1 MMSVFSFENHLLHSS
16 IATENFT
23 RYFFSVNYYRILL
36 ALCVLAAAV
45 NISVSAKTVPDIPT
59 HLLGDWDI
67 VVLNQ
72 WGKEERGLITLRN
85 VPVHAWVQ
93 VTRKKILLFSRKPNS
108 EIDSIEGEFFVTF
121 FGSGTPHKIDLR
133 QVKTYPAY
141 ELKGIFQ
148 SDYESATVTFAW
160 AGQPR
165 PEDFIAPTPENKYYS
180 FELRRRQKSK

>member
-1 MMSVFSFENHLLHSS
+1 V
-16 IATENFT
+16 A
-23 RYFFSVNYYRILL
+23 
-36 ALCVLAAAV
+36 
-45 NISVSAKTVPDIPT
+45 
-59 HLLGDWDI
+59 
-67 VVLNQ
+67 NQ

-93 VTRKKILLFSRKPNS
+93 VTRKKILLLSRKPNS

-133 QVKTYPAY
+133 QVKTYTAY

-165 PEDFIAPTPENKYYS
+165 PEGFIDPTSKNKYYS
-180 FELRRRQKSK
+180 FELRRRKKKE

>member
-1 MMSVFSFENHLLHSS
+1 MSVFSFENHLVYSS

-23 RYFFSVNYYRILL
+23 MCIFSVNYYRVLL
-36 ALCVLAAAV
+36 ALCALAAV
-45 NISVSAKTVPDIPT
+45 GNVSVSAKTVTDIPT

-67 VVLNQ
+67 VAANQ
-72 WGKEERGLITLRN
+72 WGKEERELITLRK

-93 VTRKKILLFSRKPNS
+93 VTRKKILLLSRKPNS

-121 FGSGTPHKIDLR
+121 FGSRTPHKIDLR

-165 PEDFIAPTPENKYYS
+165 PQGFIDPTPKNKYYS
-180 FELRRRQKSK
+180 FELRRRKKKE